1 MGALAGRGDPRS
13 ETAGRALR
21 SAAFLSRGAGGR
33 VQSAAAGPLGR
44 LTNLTRAIRRR
55 RAEIPVSEALRML
68 LEDRLAQIVPTLTPA
83 QIQFALRFA
92 SGPERRFAPDEKL
105 LHVGDRDMAVWL
117 VVEGGIVASRRDGL
131 GREGIFATG
140 GPGQFSGEVSDL
152 AGHASLAMVCA
163 GPNGCTAY
171 PFDLPHLRAL
181 LISSADIGELMMR
194 AFILRRA
201 ALLEGDNVGSVIL
214 GEAGSPGTVRLR
226 GLLTR
231 NSYPHSLID
240 AGGTEG
246 KALVERLG
254 VQAADLPILIC
265 PNGTVLRRPSD
276 AEAGVGLGIVP
287 DIKPGTEYD
296 VIVVGAGPAGLATA
310 VYAASE
316 GLSVLVLDSRSFG
329 GQAGAS
335 SRIENYLGFP
345 TGISGQALTARA
357 FIQAQKFGAQF
368 AVPVS
373 VVELDCSQPP
383 LHRIALD
390 NGVSVY
396 GRTVVVASGARYRR
410 PEIENLDRFEGTSVS
425 YWATPIEATL
435 CEGREIVLVGGGN
448 SAGQAAVFLS
458 SYARRVHMAVRSA
471 GLDASMSRY
480 LIDRIAATPNID
492 LRVRTAVTGL
502 SGTTDGILES
512 VDLICRESGDIR
524 KVDAQYMFL
533 FIGADPNTQWLDRRI
548 ALDNKGFV
556 TTGSDSQLPLEN
568 SSPGVFAIG
577 SVRCGSVKRVAAGVG
592 EGAARRSTDP
602 CVPGHLPRVTFCSAY
617 DEASSW
623 LEHRAERRSRRL
635 YRIHALRTL

>member
-1 MGALAGRGDPRS
+1 
-13 ETAGRALR
+13 
-21 SAAFLSRGAGGR
+21 
-33 VQSAAAGPLGR
+33 
-44 LTNLTRAIRRR
+44 
-55 RAEIPVSEALRML
+55 ML
-68 LEDRLAQIVPTLTPA
+68 LEDRIAQIVPTLTPA
-83 QIQFALRFA
+83 QIQFTLRFA
-92 SGPERRFAPDEKL
+92 SGPARYFAPEEKL
-105 LHVGDRDMAVWL
+105 LDVGDRNMAVWL
-117 VVEGGIVASRRDGL
+117 VVEGSIIASRRDGL
-131 GREGIFATG
+131 GRERIFATG

-163 GPNGCTAY
+163 GPEGCTAH

-181 LISSADIGELMMR
+181 LISSADIGEVMMR

-201 ALLEGDNVGSVIL
+201 ALLEGDSVGSVIL
-214 GEAGSPGTVRLR
+214 GEAGSPDTVRLR
-226 GLLTR
+226 GLLSR

-240 AGGTEG
+240 ADGPEG
-246 KALVERLG
+246 KALVVRLG
-254 VQAADLPILIC
+254 MQPHDLPILIC
-265 PNGTVLRRPSD
+265 PSGTMLRRPSD

-390 NGVSVY
+390 NGVSIY

-458 SYARRVHMAVRSA
+458 SYARRVHLAVRSS

-556 TTGSDSQLPLEN
+556 TTGSDSQLPLET

-577 SVRCGSVKRVAAGVG
+577 DVRCGSVKRVAAGVG
-592 EGAARRSTDP
+592 EGAAA
-602 CVPGHLPRVTFCSAY
+602 VAQ
-617 DEASSW
+617 
-623 LEHRAERRSRRL
+623 
-635 YRIHALRTL
+635 IHAYLATFHA

>member
-1 MGALAGRGDPRS
+1 
-13 ETAGRALR
+13 
-21 SAAFLSRGAGGR
+21 
-33 VQSAAAGPLGR
+33 
-44 LTNLTRAIRRR
+44 
-55 RAEIPVSEALRML
+55 ML
-68 LEDRLAQIVPTLTPA
+68 LEKRLDQIVPTLTPV

-105 LHVGDRDMAVWL
+105 LDVGDRNMAVWL
-117 VVEGGIVASRRDGL
+117 VVEGSIVASRRDGL
-131 GREGIFATG
+131 GRESIFATG

-152 AGHASLAMVCA
+152 AGHASLASVCG

-201 ALLEGDNVGSVIL
+201 ALLEGGTVGSVIL
-214 GEAGSPGTVRLR
+214 GEAGSTDTVRLQ

-240 AGGTEG
+240 AGGREG
-246 KALVERLG
+246 EALVERLG
-254 VQAADLPILIC
+254 VQPGDLPILIC
-265 PNGTVLRRPSD
+265 PNGTVLRRPSN

-310 VYAASE
+310 VYGASE
-316 GLSVLVLDSRSFG
+316 GLSVLVVDSRSFG

-345 TGISGQALTARA
+345 TGVSGQALMARA

-373 VVELDCSQPP
+373 AVELDCSQPP
-383 LHRIALD
+383 LHRVALD
-390 NGVSVY
+390 KGISVY
-396 GRTVVVASGARYRR
+396 GRTVVIASGVRYRR
-410 PEIENLDRFEGTSVS
+410 PDIENLDRFEGTSVS

-435 CEGREIVLVGGGN
+435 CEGRDIVLVGGGN

-458 SYARRVHMAVRSA
+458 AHARQVHMAVRSS
-471 GLDASMSRY
+471 GIDASMSRY
-480 LIDRIAATPNID
+480 LVDRIKATRNIE

-502 SGTTDGILES
+502 SGSAEGALEG
-512 VDLICRESGDIR
+512 VDMTRNESGDTLR
-524 KVDAQYMFL
+524 VNAQHMFL

-548 ALDNKGFV
+548 GLDSKGFV
-556 TTGSDSQLPLEN
+556 TTGNNLQLPLAT
-568 SSPGVFAIG
+568 SSAGVFAIG
-577 SVRCGSVKRVAAGVG
+577 DVRCGSVKRVAAGVG
-592 EGAARRSTDP
+592 EGAAVVAQIQAYLATPNSRSII
-602 CVPGHLPRVTFCSAY
+602 SALK
-617 DEASSW
+617 AVS
-623 LEHRAERRSRRL
+623 
-635 YRIHALRTL
+635 

>member
-1 MGALAGRGDPRS
+1 
-13 ETAGRALR
+13 
-21 SAAFLSRGAGGR
+21 
-33 VQSAAAGPLGR
+33 
-44 LTNLTRAIRRR
+44 
-55 RAEIPVSEALRML
+55 ML
-68 LEDRLAQIVPTLTPA
+68 LEDRIAQIVPTLTPS

-92 SGPERRFAPDEKL
+92 SAPARHFAPDEKL
-105 LHVGDRDMAVWL
+105 LDVGDRNTAVWL
-117 VVEGGIVASRRDGL
+117 VVEGSIIASRRDGL
-131 GREGIFATG
+131 GRERIFATG

-163 GPNGCTAY
+163 GPEGCTAH

-181 LISSADIGELMMR
+181 LISSADIGEVMMR

-201 ALLEGDNVGSVIL
+201 ALLEGDSVGSVIL
-214 GEAGSPGTVRLR
+214 GEAGSPDTVRLR
-226 GLLTR
+226 GLLSR
-231 NSYPHSLID
+231 NGHPHSLID
-240 AGGTEG
+240 ADDPEG
-246 KALVERLG
+246 KALVVRLG
-254 VQAADLPILIC
+254 VQPADLPILIC
-265 PNGTVLRRPSD
+265 PSGTLLRRPSD

-316 GLSVLVLDSRSFG
+316 GLSALVLDSRSFG

-373 VVELDCSQPP
+373 VVELDCSWPP
-383 LHRIALD
+383 LHRIALG

-435 CEGREIVLVGGGN
+435 CEGRDIVLVGGGN

-458 SYARRVHMAVRSA
+458 SYARRVHMAVRSS

-502 SGTTDGILES
+502 SGTADGILES
-512 VDLICRESGDIR
+512 VDLTCRESGDTR
-524 KVDAQYMFL
+524 RVDAQYMFL

-548 ALDNKGFV
+548 ALDNKGFI
-556 TTGSDSQLPLEN
+556 TTGSKSQLPLET

-577 SVRCGSVKRVAAGVG
+577 DVRCGSVKRVAAGVG
-592 EGAARRSTDP
+592 EGAAA
-602 CVPGHLPRVTFCSAY
+602 VAQ
-617 DEASSW
+617 
-623 LEHRAERRSRRL
+623 
-635 YRIHALRTL
+635 IHAYLAKLHA

>member
-1 MGALAGRGDPRS
+1 
-13 ETAGRALR
+13 
-21 SAAFLSRGAGGR
+21 
-33 VQSAAAGPLGR
+33 
-44 LTNLTRAIRRR
+44 
-55 RAEIPVSEALRML
+55 ML

-92 SGPERRFAPDEKL
+92 SGPPRRFTPDEKL
-105 LHVGDRDMAVWL
+105 LDVGDRNMAVWL
-117 VVEGGIVASRRDGL
+117 VVEGSIVASRRDGL
-131 GREGIFATG
+131 GREGFFATG

-152 AGHASLAMVCA
+152 AGHASLAMVRA
-163 GPNGCTAY
+163 GPEGCTAH

-181 LISSADIGELMMR
+181 LISSADIGEVMMR

-214 GEAGSPGTVRLR
+214 GEAGSPETVRLR
-226 GLLTR
+226 GLLSR

-240 AGGTEG
+240 TDGPEG
-246 KALVERLG
+246 KALVVRLG
-254 VQAADLPILIC
+254 VQPDDLPILIC
-265 PNGTVLRRPSD
+265 PSGTMLRRPSD
-276 AEAGVGLGIVP
+276 AEAGAGLGIIP
-287 DIKPGTEYD
+287 DIKTGTEYD

-373 VVELDCSQPP
+373 VIELDCSQPP
-383 LHRIALD
+383 LHRVALD

-396 GRTVVVASGARYRR
+396 GRAVVVASGARYRR
-410 PEIENLDRFEGTSVS
+410 PDIEHLDRFEGTSVS

-435 CEGREIVLVGGGN
+435 CQGRDIVLVGGGN

-458 SYARRVHMAVRSA
+458 SYARRVHMAVRSS

-480 LIDRIAATPNID
+480 LIDRIAAAPNID
-492 LRVRTAVTGL
+492 LRLRTAVAGL
-502 SGTTDGILES
+502 SGAADHILES
-512 VDLICRESGDIR
+512 VDLTCRDSGDTR

-548 ALDNKGFV
+548 ALNSKGFV
-556 TTGSDSQLPLEN
+556 TTGSDSQLPLET

-577 SVRCGSVKRVAAGVG
+577 DVRCGSVKRVAAGVG
-592 EGAARRSTDP
+592 EGAA
-602 CVPGHLPRVTFCSAY
+602 VVAQ
-617 DEASSW
+617 
-623 LEHRAERRSRRL
+623 
-635 YRIHALRTL
+635 IHAYLAKLGA

>member
-1 MGALAGRGDPRS
+1 
-13 ETAGRALR
+13 
-21 SAAFLSRGAGGR
+21 
-33 VQSAAAGPLGR
+33 
-44 LTNLTRAIRRR
+44 
-55 RAEIPVSEALRML
+55 
-68 LEDRLAQIVPTLTPA
+68 
-83 QIQFALRFA
+83 
-92 SGPERRFAPDEKL
+92 
-105 LHVGDRDMAVWL
+105 VWL
-117 VVEGGIVASRRDGL
+117 VVEGSIVASRRDGL
-131 GREGIFATG
+131 GRAGVFATG

-163 GPNGCTAY
+163 GPEGCTAH

-181 LISSADIGELMMR
+181 LISSADIGEVMMR

-201 ALLEGDNVGSVIL
+201 ALLEGNNVGSVVL
-214 GEAGSPGTVRLR
+214 GEAGSPETVRLR
-226 GLLTR
+226 GLLSR

-240 AGGTEG
+240 ADGPEG
-246 KALVERLG
+246 KALVVRLG
-254 VQAADLPILIC
+254 VQPDDLPILIC
-265 PNGTVLRRPSD
+265 PNGTVLRRPTD
-276 AEAGVGLGIVP
+276 AEAGAGLGIVP
-287 DIKPGTEYD
+287 DIKPGTEYE

-410 PEIENLDRFEGTSVS
+410 PDIEHLDRFEETSVS

-435 CEGREIVLVGGGN
+435 CQGRDIVLVGGGN

-458 SYARRVHMAVRSA
+458 SYARRVHMTVRSS

-480 LIDRIAATPNID
+480 LIDRIAATSNID

-502 SGTTDGILES
+502 SGVVDHILES
-512 VDLICRESGDIR
+512 VDLTCRDSGDTR
-524 KVDAQYMFL
+524 KVDAQHIFL

-548 ALDNKGFV
+548 ALNNKGFV
-556 TTGSDSQLPLEN
+556 TTGSDSQLPLET

-577 SVRCGSVKRVAAGVG
+577 DVRCGSVKRVAAGVG
-592 EGAARRSTDP
+592 EGAAA
-602 CVPGHLPRVTFCSAY
+602 VAQ
-617 DEASSW
+617 
-623 LEHRAERRSRRL
+623 
-635 YRIHALRTL
+635 IHAYLAKLHA

>member
-1 MGALAGRGDPRS
+1 
-13 ETAGRALR
+13 
-21 SAAFLSRGAGGR
+21 
-33 VQSAAAGPLGR
+33 
-44 LTNLTRAIRRR
+44 
-55 RAEIPVSEALRML
+55 ML
-68 LEDRLAQIVPTLTPA
+68 LKDRLAQIVPTLTPT

-92 SGPERRFAPDEKL
+92 SGPMRVFAPDEKL
-105 LHVGDRDMAVWL
+105 LDVGDRNTIVWL

-131 GREGIFATG
+131 GRQGLFATG

-163 GPNGCTAY
+163 GPEGCTAY

-181 LISSADIGELMMR
+181 LISSADIGEVMMR

-201 ALLEGDNVGSVIL
+201 AFLEGDSVGAVIV
-214 GEAGSPGTVRLR
+214 GEAASPETVRLR

-240 AGGTEG
+240 ADGLEG

-254 VQAADLPILIC
+254 VLPTDLPILIC
-265 PNGTVLRRPSD
+265 PNGMMMRHPSD

-287 DIKPGTEYD
+287 DIKPETIYD
-296 VIVVGAGPAGLATA
+296 VIVVGAGPAGLAAA

-316 GLSVLVLDSRSFG
+316 GLGVLALDSRSFG

-357 FIQAQKFGAQF
+357 FLQAQKFGAQF

-373 VVELDCSQPP
+373 VLELDCSQPP

-390 NGVSVY
+390 NGISIH
-396 GRTVVVASGARYRR
+396 GRTIVIASGARYRR
-410 PEIENLDRFEGTSVS
+410 PEIEHLDRFEGTSVS

-435 CEGREIVLVGGGN
+435 CEGHDIVLVGGGN
-448 SAGQAAVFLS
+448 SAGQAAVYLS
-458 SYARRVHMAVRSA
+458 AHARKVYLAVRSS

-480 LIDRIAATPNID
+480 LIDRIKATPNIE
-492 LRVRTAVTGL
+492 LRVHTTVTAL
-502 SGTTDGILES
+502 SCGADGTLAS
-512 VDLICRESGDIR
+512 VDMNSRETGETQR
-524 KVDAQYMFL
+524 VDAHHLFL
-533 FIGADPNTQWLDRRI
+533 FIGADPNTGWLDQRI
-548 ALDNKGFV
+548 ALDDKGFV
-556 TTGSDSQLPLEN
+556 ATGDDLKFPLQT

-577 SVRCGSVKRVAAGVG
+577 DVRSGSVKRVAAGVG
-592 EGAARRSTDP
+592 EGAAA
-602 CVPGHLPRVTFCSAY
+602 VAQ
-617 DEASSW
+617 
-623 LEHRAERRSRRL
+623 
-635 YRIHALRTL
+635 IHAYLASLRAPTHPV

>member
-1 MGALAGRGDPRS
+1 
-13 ETAGRALR
+13 
-21 SAAFLSRGAGGR
+21 
-33 VQSAAAGPLGR
+33 
-44 LTNLTRAIRRR
+44 
-55 RAEIPVSEALRML
+55 ML
-68 LEDRLAQIVPTLTPA
+68 LEDRIAQIVPTLTPA

-92 SGPERRFAPDEKL
+92 SGPARYFAPDEKL
-105 LHVGDRDMAVWL
+105 LDVGDRNMAVWL
-117 VVEGGIVASRRDGL
+117 VVEGSIIATRRDGL
-131 GREGIFATG
+131 GRERIFATG

-163 GPNGCTAY
+163 GPEGCTAH

-181 LISSADIGELMMR
+181 LISSADIGEVMMR

-201 ALLEGDNVGSVIL
+201 ALLEGDSVGSVIL

-226 GLLTR
+226 GLLSR

-240 AGGTEG
+240 ADGPEG
-246 KALVERLG
+246 KALVVRLG
-254 VQAADLPILIC
+254 VQPDDLPILIC
-265 PNGTVLRRPSD
+265 PSGTMLRRPSD

-425 YWATPIEATL
+425 YWATPIEASL

-458 SYARRVHMAVRSA
+458 SYARRVHMAVRSS
-471 GLDASMSRY
+471 GVDASMSRY

-548 ALDNKGFV
+548 ALDNKGFI
-556 TTGSDSQLPLEN
+556 TTGSDSQLPLET

-577 SVRCGSVKRVAAGVG
+577 DVRCGSVKRVAAGVG
-592 EGAARRSTDP
+592 EGAAA
-602 CVPGHLPRVTFCSAY
+602 VAQ
-617 DEASSW
+617 
-623 LEHRAERRSRRL
+623 
-635 YRIHALRTL
+635 IHAYLATFHA

>member
-1 MGALAGRGDPRS
+1 
-13 ETAGRALR
+13 
-21 SAAFLSRGAGGR
+21 
-33 VQSAAAGPLGR
+33 
-44 LTNLTRAIRRR
+44 
-55 RAEIPVSEALRML
+55 ML
-68 LEDRLAQIVPTLTPA
+68 LEDRIAQIVPTLTPA

-92 SGPERRFAPDEKL
+92 SGPARYFAPDEKL
-105 LHVGDRDMAVWL
+105 LDVGDRNMAVWL
-117 VVEGGIVASRRDGL
+117 VVEGSIIATRRDGL
-131 GREGIFATG
+131 GRERIFATG

-163 GPNGCTAY
+163 GPEGCTAH

-181 LISSADIGELMMR
+181 LISSADIGEVMMR

-201 ALLEGDNVGSVIL
+201 ALLEGDSVGSVIL
-214 GEAGSPGTVRLR
+214 GEAGSPDTVRLR
-226 GLLTR
+226 GLLSR

-240 AGGTEG
+240 ADGPEG
-246 KALVERLG
+246 KALVVRLG
-254 VQAADLPILIC
+254 VQPDDLPILIC
-265 PNGTVLRRPSD
+265 PSGTMLRRPSD

-425 YWATPIEATL
+425 YWATPIEASL

-458 SYARRVHMAVRSA
+458 SYARRVHMAVRSS
-471 GLDASMSRY
+471 GVDASMSRY

-556 TTGSDSQLPLEN
+556 TTGSDSQLPLET

-577 SVRCGSVKRVAAGVG
+577 DVRCGSVKRVAAGVG
-592 EGAARRSTDP
+592 EGAAA
-602 CVPGHLPRVTFCSAY
+602 VAQ
-617 DEASSW
+617 
-623 LEHRAERRSRRL
+623 
-635 YRIHALRTL
+635 IHAYLATFHA